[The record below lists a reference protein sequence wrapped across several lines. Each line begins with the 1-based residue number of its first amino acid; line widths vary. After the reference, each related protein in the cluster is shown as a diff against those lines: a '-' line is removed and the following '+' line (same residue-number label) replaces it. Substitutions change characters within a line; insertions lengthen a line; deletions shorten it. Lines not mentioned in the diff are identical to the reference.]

1 MNSVSR
7 TSALMAV
14 ISTDPTSTSDLYD
27 RVGYPT
33 LVRLGLIPYHAFRAE
48 LAALAATGA
57 IESATAPDGSTVWR
71 RASENEPPAGP
82 IIG

>member
-1 MNSVSR
+1 MSR

-27 RVGYPT
+27 RIGYAT
-33 LVRLGLIPYHAFRAE
+33 LARLGLIPYQAFRAE

-57 IESATAPDGSTVWR
+57 IESATAPDGSTIWR
-71 RASENEPPAGP
+71 RAPETGP
-82 IIG
+82 RADL

>member
-1 MNSVSR
+1 MSR
-7 TSALMAV
+7 ASALMAV

-27 RVGYPT
+27 RIGYAT
-33 LVRLGLIPYHAFRAE
+33 LARLGLIPYNAFRAE

-57 IESATAPDGSTVWR
+57 IEGATGPDGSTLWS
-71 RASENEPPAGP
+71 RASEKRPPDGS

>member
-1 MNSVSR
+1 MTR

-27 RVGYPT
+27 RVGYAT
-33 LVRLGLIPYHAFRAE
+33 LARLGLIPYRAFRDE

-57 IESATAPDGSTVWR
+57 IESATAPDGSTVWH
-71 RASENEPPAGP
+71 RAAEDGGPGGP

>member
-1 MNSVSR
+1 MSR

-14 ISTDPTSTSDLYD
+14 ITAEPTSTSDLYD
-27 RVGYPT
+27 RVGYAT
-33 LVRLGLIPYHAFRAE
+33 LARLGLIPYHAFRAE
-48 LAALAATGA
+48 LAALAATGT

-71 RASENEPPAGP
+71 RVPQNEPPDGP